1 MTLKIIRTSTIPTRY
16 LHDLYRNRIV
26 NWQEM
31 KYSELRTAIF
41 GYFIHEFD
49 QYSHYLNLSG
59 RYHMEELILNDEI
72 LQRKWADE
80 NGVRR
85 DCSMDEIFIEQMRYY
100 KPTLVYDNNYYFMK
114 NDALKCKKDFGVRG
128 IIAWDAYTGSKFDK
142 QSRGVDVVLT
152 CVEYIRSIYGKLGFR
167 SVLLP
172 FAFDRRVYDKVQSE
186 KDVLNQV
193 CFAGTI
199 SDNVHRDRKALLM
212 DFIAAK
218 IPFSLHISNL
228 GKGKFCISRAQI
240 RALKDR
246 RLDDF
251 FDYFLLQ
258 SHNLGGVY
266 GRDMFKTL
274 GSSSIQLN
282 IHGDNSLQAGNMRLY
297 EATGMGSLL
306 LTDWK
311 SNIADIFDPE
321 KEIVTFR
328 NNAEAIEKATYF
340 LNHPKEAQAIAK
352 NAQARTFSQ
361 YSAESRVK
369 RFEVICNELLS

>member
-1 MTLKIIRTSTIPTRY
+1 
-16 LHDLYRNRIV
+16 
-26 NWQEM
+26 
-31 KYSELRTAIF
+31 
-41 GYFIHEFD
+41 
-49 QYSHYLNLSG
+49 
-59 RYHMEELILNDEI
+59 
-72 LQRKWADE
+72 
-80 NGVRR
+80 
-85 DCSMDEIFIEQMRYY
+85 
-100 KPTLVYDNNYYFMK
+100 
-114 NDALKCKKDFGVRG
+114 
-128 IIAWDAYTGSKFDK
+128 
-142 QSRGVDVVLT
+142 
-152 CVEYIRSIYGKLGFR
+152 
-167 SVLLP
+167 LLP